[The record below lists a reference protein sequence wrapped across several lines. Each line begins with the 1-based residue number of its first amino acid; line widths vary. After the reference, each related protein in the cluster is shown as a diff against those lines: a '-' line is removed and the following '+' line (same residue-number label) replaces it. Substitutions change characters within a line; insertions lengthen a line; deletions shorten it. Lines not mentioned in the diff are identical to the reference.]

1 MCVYLL
7 TFGARLPLLG
17 WLMRISEIFYSIQGE
32 GRLSGV
38 PSVFIRTSGCNLRC
52 VWCDTPYTSWSP
64 DGKEMRVDEILHAIE
79 SYPLDHVVL
88 TGGEPLLSHEIEEL
102 SVTLKTAGAHVT
114 IETAA
119 TIFKP
124 VSCDLVSMSPKLSN
138 STPWQ
143 KQNGRFAAMHDQH
156 RLNYNVVQQFID
168 SYDYQ
173 LKFVVDREQDF
184 AEVRQIVDA
193 LMNVDT
199 SRVLIMAQARNRRQL
214 HQKSRWIVELCKK
227 FGYGYSPRL
236 HIELYGNRRG
246 V

>member
-1 MCVYLL
+1 
-7 TFGARLPLLG
+7 
-17 WLMRISEIFYSIQGE
+17 MRISEIFYSIQGE

-38 PSVFIRTSGCNLRC
+38 PSAFIRTSGCNLRC

-64 DGKEMRVDEILHAIE
+64 DGKEMTLEEILHAIE
-79 SYPLDHVVL
+79 SYPLRHVVL
-88 TGGEPLLSHEIEEL
+88 TGGEPLLSHEIEDL
-102 SVTLKTAGAHVT
+102 SVKLKDAGAHVT

-143 KQNGRFAAMHDQH
+143 KQNGRFATMHEQH

-173 LKFVVDREQDF
+173 LKFVIDREQDLV
-184 AEVRQIVDA
+184 EVRQIVDA
-193 LMNVDT
+193 LKNVDT

-214 HQKSRWIVELCKK
+214 HQKSRWIIELCKE

>member
-1 MCVYLL
+1 
-7 TFGARLPLLG
+7 
-17 WLMRISEIFYSIQGE
+17 MRISEIFYSIQGE
-32 GRLSGV
+32 GRLTGV

-52 VWCDTPYTSWSP
+52 VWCDTPYTSWNP
-64 DGKEMRVDEILHAIE
+64 NGKEMTLVEILHAIE
-79 SYPLDHVVL
+79 GYPLRHVVL

-102 SVTLKTAGAHVT
+102 SVKLKQAGAHVT

-143 KQNGRFAAMHDQH
+143 KQNGRFAAMHEQH

-168 SYDYQ
+168 GYDYQ

-184 AEVRQIVDA
+184 AEVRQILDA
-193 LMNVDT
+193 LKNVDT

>member
-1 MCVYLL
+1 
-7 TFGARLPLLG
+7 
-17 WLMRISEIFYSIQGE
+17 MRIAEIFYSIQGE

-38 PSVFIRTSGCNLRC
+38 PSLFIRTSGCNLRC
-52 VWCDTPYTSWSP
+52 RWCDTPYTSWNP
-64 DGKEMRVDEILHAIE
+64 EGDEMSLEEIFHAIS
-79 SYPLDHVVL
+79 SYPLAHVVL
-88 TGGEPLLSHEIEEL
+88 TGGEPLLSHDIEDL
-102 SVTLKTAGAHVT
+102 TAKLKAAGAHIT

-143 KQNGRFAAMHDQH
+143 KQNGRFAAMHEQH
-156 RLNYNVVQQFID
+156 RLNFKIVQQFID
-168 SYDYQ
+168 GYDYQ
-173 LKFVVDREQDF
+173 LKFVVDQEQDF
-184 AEVRQIVDA
+184 AEVQQVLDA
-193 LMNVDT
+193 LQNVDT
-199 SRVLIMAQARNRRQL
+199 TRVLIMAQARNRRQL

>member
-1 MCVYLL
+1 
-7 TFGARLPLLG
+7 
-17 WLMRISEIFYSIQGE
+17 MRISEIFYSIQGE

-64 DGKEMRVDEILHAIE
+64 DGQEMSLDEILHAIE

-156 RLNYNVVQQFID
+156 RLNYNVVQQFIEG
-168 SYDYQ
+168 YDYQ

-193 LMNVDT
+193 LKNVDT

>member
-1 MCVYLL
+1 
-7 TFGARLPLLG
+7 
-17 WLMRISEIFYSIQGE
+17 MRISEIFHSIQGE

-52 VWCDTPYTSWSP
+52 VWCDTPYTSWRP
-64 DGKEMRVDEILHAIE
+64 DGKEMSMEEILHAIE

-193 LMNVDT
+193 LKNVDT

>member
-1 MCVYLL
+1 
-7 TFGARLPLLG
+7 
-17 WLMRISEIFYSIQGE
+17 MRISEIFYSIQGE
-32 GRLSGV
+32 GRLSGM

-64 DGKEMRVDEILHAIE
+64 DGKEMGLDEILHAIE

-88 TGGEPLLSHEIEEL
+88 TGGEPLLSHEIEDL

-168 SYDYQ
+168 RYDYQ
-173 LKFVVDREQDF
+173 LKFVVDHEQDF

-193 LMNVDT
+193 LKNVDT

>member
-1 MCVYLL
+1 
-7 TFGARLPLLG
+7 
-17 WLMRISEIFYSIQGE
+17 MRISEIFYSIQGE

-64 DGKEMRVDEILHAIE
+64 DGKEMSLDEILNAVE
-79 SYPLDHVVL
+79 SYPLSHVVL

-156 RLNYNVVQQFID
+156 RLNYNVVQRFID
-168 SYDYQ
+168 RYDYQ

-193 LMNVDT
+193 LKNVDI

>member
-1 MCVYLL
+1 
-7 TFGARLPLLG
+7 
-17 WLMRISEIFYSIQGE
+17 MRISEIFYSIQGE

-38 PSVFIRTSGCNLRC
+38 PSLFIRTSGCNLRC
-52 VWCDTPYTSWSP
+52 VWCDTPYTSWKP
-64 DGKEMRVDEILHAIE
+64 DGKEMALDDILHAIE

-88 TGGEPLLSHEIEEL
+88 TGGEPLLSHEIEDL

-124 VSCDLVSMSPKLSN
+124 VSCDLMSMSPKLSN

-143 KQNGRFAAMHDQH
+143 KQNGKFAAMHDQH
-156 RLNYNVVQQFID
+156 RLNHNVVQQFID
-168 SYDYQ
+168 GYDYQ

-184 AEVRQIVDA
+184 AEVRQILDA
-193 LMNVDT
+193 LKNVDT
-199 SRVLIMAQARNRRQL
+199 TRVLMMAQARNRRQL

>member
-1 MCVYLL
+1 
-7 TFGARLPLLG
+7 
-17 WLMRISEIFYSIQGE
+17 MRISEIFYSIQGE
-32 GRLSGV
+32 GRLSGM
-38 PSVFIRTSGCNLRC
+38 PSLFIRTSGCNLRC
-52 VWCDTPYTSWSP
+52 IWCDTPYTSWNP
-64 DGKEMRVDEILHAIE
+64 DGKEMTLVEILHAIE
-79 SYPLDHVVL
+79 SYPLGHVVL

-102 SVTLKTAGAHVT
+102 SVKLKAAGAHVT

-138 STPWQ
+138 STPWRR
-143 KQNGRFAAMHDQH
+143 QNGKFATMHEQH
-156 RLNYNVVQQFID
+156 RLNFKVVQQFID
-168 SYDYQ
+168 GYDYQ
-173 LKFVVDREQDF
+173 LKFVVEREQDF
-184 AEVRQIVDA
+184 TEVRQIVDA
-193 LMNVDT
+193 LKNVDT
-199 SRVLIMAQARNRRQL
+199 TRVLIMAQARNRRQL

>member
-1 MCVYLL
+1 MTL
-7 TFGARLPLLG
+7 
-17 WLMRISEIFYSIQGE
+17 E
-32 GRLSGV
+32 
-38 PSVFIRTSGCNLRC
+38 
-52 VWCDTPYTSWSP
+52 
-64 DGKEMRVDEILHAIE
+64 EILHAIE
-79 SYPLDHVVL
+79 SYPLRHVVL
-88 TGGEPLLSHEIEEL
+88 TGGEPLMSHEIEEL
-102 SVTLKTAGAHVT
+102 SVRLKDAGAHVT

-143 KQNGRFAAMHDQH
+143 KQNGRFATMHEQH

-173 LKFVVDREQDF
+173 LKFVVDREQDLV
-184 AEVRQIVDA
+184 EVRQIVDA
-193 LMNVDT
+193 LKNVDT

-214 HQKSRWIVELCKK
+214 HQKSRWIVELCKQ

>member
-1 MCVYLL
+1 
-7 TFGARLPLLG
+7 
-17 WLMRISEIFYSIQGE
+17 MRISEIFYSIQGE
-32 GRLSGV
+32 GRLSGA

-64 DGKEMRVDEILHAIE
+64 DGKEMGLDEILHAIE

-88 TGGEPLLSHEIEEL
+88 TGGEPLLSLEIEDL
-102 SVTLKTAGAHVT
+102 SVRLKTAGAHVT

-168 SYDYQ
+168 RYDYQ
-173 LKFVVDREQDF
+173 LKFVVDHEQDF

-193 LMNVDT
+193 LKNVDT

>member
-1 MCVYLL
+1 
-7 TFGARLPLLG
+7 
-17 WLMRISEIFYSIQGE
+17 MRISEIFYSIQGE

-38 PSVFIRTSGCNLRC
+38 PSLFIRTSGCNLRC
-52 VWCDTPYTSWSP
+52 VWCDTPYTSWRP
-64 DGKEMRVDEILHAIE
+64 AGKQMTVEDILHGIE
-79 SYPLDHVVL
+79 SYPLGHVVL

-102 SVTLKTAGAHVT
+102 SVALKAAGAHVT

-119 TIFKP
+119 TIFKT

-143 KQNGRFAAMHDQH
+143 KQNGRFAAMHEQH
-156 RLNYNVVQQFID
+156 RIDFNVVQQFID
-168 SYDYQ
+168 RYDYQ

-184 AEVRQIVDA
+184 AEVRQIVDT
-193 LMNVDT
+193 LRNVDT
-199 SRVLIMAQARNRRQL
+199 TRVLMMAQATNRRQL
-214 HQKSRWIVELCKK
+214 HHKSQWIVELCKK
-227 FGYGYSPRL
+227 FGFGYSPRL

>member
-1 MCVYLL
+1 
-7 TFGARLPLLG
+7 
-17 WLMRISEIFYSIQGE
+17 MRISEIFYSIQGE
-32 GRLSGV
+32 GCLSGV
-38 PSVFIRTSGCNLRC
+38 PSLFIRTSGCNLRC
-52 VWCDTPYTSWSP
+52 VWCDTPYTSWNP
-64 DGKEMRVDEILHAIE
+64 EGKEMTVEEILHAIE

-143 KQNGRFAAMHDQH
+143 KQHGRFAAMHDQH

-193 LMNVDT
+193 LKNVDT

>member
-1 MCVYLL
+1 
-7 TFGARLPLLG
+7 
-17 WLMRISEIFYSIQGE
+17 MRISEIFYSIQGE

-38 PSVFIRTSGCNLRC
+38 PSAFIRTSGCNLRC

-64 DGKEMRVDEILHAIE
+64 DGKEMTLEEILHAIE
-79 SYPLDHVVL
+79 SYPLGHVVL

-102 SVTLKTAGAHVT
+102 SARLKTAGAHVT

-124 VSCDLVSMSPKLSN
+124 MSCDLVSMSPKLSN

-143 KQNGRFAAMHDQH
+143 KQNGRFAAMHEQH
-156 RLNYNVVQQFID
+156 RLNFDVVQQFID
-168 SYDYQ
+168 GYDYQ
-173 LKFVVDREQDF
+173 LKFVVDSEQDF
-184 AEVRQIVDA
+184 AEVRQILDA
-193 LMNVDT
+193 LKNVDT

-214 HQKSRWIVELCKK
+214 HQKSRWIVELCKE

>member
-1 MCVYLL
+1 
-7 TFGARLPLLG
+7 
-17 WLMRISEIFYSIQGE
+17 MRISEIFYSIQGE

-64 DGKEMRVDEILHAIE
+64 DGKEMSLDEILHAVE
-79 SYPLDHVVL
+79 SYPLSHVVL

-124 VSCDLVSMSPKLSN
+124 VGCDLVSMSPKLSN

-156 RLNYNVVQQFID
+156 RLNYNVVQRFID
-168 SYDYQ
+168 RYDYQ

-193 LMNVDT
+193 LKNVDI

>member
-1 MCVYLL
+1 
-7 TFGARLPLLG
+7 
-17 WLMRISEIFYSIQGE
+17 MRISEIFYSIQGE

-64 DGKEMRVDEILHAIE
+64 DGKEMSLDEILHAVE
-79 SYPLDHVVL
+79 SYPLSHVVL

-193 LMNVDT
+193 LKNVDT

>member
-1 MCVYLL
+1 
-7 TFGARLPLLG
+7 
-17 WLMRISEIFYSIQGE
+17 MRISEIFYSIQGE

-64 DGKEMRVDEILHAIE
+64 DGQEMSLDEILHAIE

-156 RLNYNVVQQFID
+156 RLNYNVVQQFIEG
-168 SYDYQ
+168 YDYQ

-193 LMNVDT
+193 LKNVDT

-246 V
+246 I

>member
-1 MCVYLL
+1 
-7 TFGARLPLLG
+7 
-17 WLMRISEIFYSIQGE
+17 MRISEIFYSIQGE

-38 PSVFIRTSGCNLRC
+38 PSAFIRTSGCNLRC

-64 DGKEMRVDEILHAIE
+64 DGKEMTLEEILHAIE
-79 SYPLDHVVL
+79 SYPLRHVVL
-88 TGGEPLLSHEIEEL
+88 TGGEPLLSHEIEDL
-102 SVTLKTAGAHVT
+102 SVKLKDAGAHVT

-143 KQNGRFAAMHDQH
+143 KQNGRFATMHEQH

-173 LKFVVDREQDF
+173 LKFVVDREQDLV
-184 AEVRQIVDA
+184 EVRQIVDA
-193 LMNVDT
+193 LKNVDT

-214 HQKSRWIVELCKK
+214 HQKSRWIVELCKQ

>member
-1 MCVYLL
+1 
-7 TFGARLPLLG
+7 
-17 WLMRISEIFYSIQGE
+17 MRISEIFYSIQGE
-32 GRLSGV
+32 GRLTGV

-52 VWCDTPYTSWSP
+52 VWCDTPYTSWNP
-64 DGKEMRVDEILHAIE
+64 NGKEMTLVEILHAIE
-79 SYPLDHVVL
+79 GYPLRHVVL

-102 SVTLKTAGAHVT
+102 SAALKKAGAHVT

-143 KQNGRFAAMHDQH
+143 KQNGRFAAMHEQH

-168 SYDYQ
+168 GYDYQ

-184 AEVRQIVDA
+184 AEVHQVLDA
-193 LMNVDT
+193 LKNVDT
-199 SRVLIMAQARNRRQL
+199 TRVLIMAQARNRRQL
-214 HQKSRWIVELCKK
+214 HEKSRWIVELCKK

>member
-1 MCVYLL
+1 
-7 TFGARLPLLG
+7 
-17 WLMRISEIFYSIQGE
+17 MRISEIFYSIQGE

-38 PSVFIRTSGCNLRC
+38 PSIFIRTSGCNLRC
-52 VWCDTPYTSWSP
+52 VWCDTPYTSWNP
-64 DGKEMRVDEILHAIE
+64 DGKEMTLAEVLHAIE
-79 SYPLDHVVL
+79 SYPLGHVVL
-88 TGGEPLLSHEIEEL
+88 TGGEPLLCLEIEEL
-102 SVTLKTAGAHVT
+102 SEKLKTAGAHLT

-143 KQNGRFAAMHDQH
+143 KQNGRFAAMHEQH
-156 RLNYNVVQQFID
+156 RLNFNVVQQFID
-168 SYDYQ
+168 GYDYQ
-173 LKFVVDREQDF
+173 LKFVVEREQDF
-184 AEVRQIVDA
+184 AEIRQILDA
-193 LMNVDT
+193 LKNIDT
-199 SRVLIMAQARNRRQL
+199 TRVWIMAQARNRRQL

>member
-1 MCVYLL
+1 
-7 TFGARLPLLG
+7 
-17 WLMRISEIFYSIQGE
+17 MRISEIFYSIQGE

-64 DGKEMRVDEILHAIE
+64 DGKEMSLDEILHAVE
-79 SYPLDHVVL
+79 SYPLSHVVL

-156 RLNYNVVQQFID
+156 RLNYNVVQRFID

-193 LMNVDT
+193 LKNVDT

>member
-1 MCVYLL
+1 
-7 TFGARLPLLG
+7 
-17 WLMRISEIFYSIQGE
+17 MRISEIFYSIQGE

-64 DGKEMRVDEILHAIE
+64 DGKEMGLDEILHAIE

-88 TGGEPLLSHEIEEL
+88 TGGEPLLSLEIEDL
-102 SVTLKTAGAHVT
+102 SVRLKTAGGHVT

-193 LMNVDT
+193 LRNVDT

>member
-1 MCVYLL
+1 
-7 TFGARLPLLG
+7 
-17 WLMRISEIFYSIQGE
+17 MRISEIFHSIQGE

-52 VWCDTPYTSWSP
+52 VWCDTPYTSWRP
-64 DGKEMRVDEILHAIE
+64 DGKEMTVEEILHAIE

-193 LMNVDT
+193 LKNVDT

>member
-1 MCVYLL
+1 
-7 TFGARLPLLG
+7 
-17 WLMRISEIFYSIQGE
+17 MRISEIFYSIQGE

-38 PSVFIRTSGCNLRC
+38 PSAFIRTSGCNLRC

-64 DGKEMRVDEILHAIE
+64 DGKEMTLEEILHAIE
-79 SYPLDHVVL
+79 SYPLRHVVL

-102 SVTLKTAGAHVT
+102 SVRLKDAGAHVT

-143 KQNGRFAAMHDQH
+143 KQNGRFATMHEQH

-173 LKFVVDREQDF
+173 LKFVVDREQDLV
-184 AEVRQIVDA
+184 EVRQIVDA
-193 LMNVDT
+193 LKNVDT

-214 HQKSRWIVELCKK
+214 HQKSRWIVELCKQ